1 MIRTSER
8 SHACALDLR
17 AKRCLVKKL
26 MRSAA
31 GDNEMTTDGRPSP
44 RHASQ
49 PAPKVPTRKELR
61 VAAAFRR
68 VRDHISIEQASIG
81 MIAHRVVV
89 PARDV
94 VFVKG
99 VLEASEGV
107 AAVFAE
113 SGGELSLVAPQSR
126 VAALSEI
133 LADLGIDMNIGNGLG
148 NGLGNGNG
156 AFAIS
161 STSESELSIHGRSDG
176 A

>member
-1 MIRTSER
+1 
-8 SHACALDLR
+8 
-17 AKRCLVKKL
+17 

-31 GDNEMTTDGRPSP
+31 GENEMTTDVGPSLLHASERYASE

-61 VAAAFRR
+61 VAATFRR
-68 VRDHISIEQASIG
+68 VRDHISIEQASVG
-81 MIAHRVVV
+81 MIVHRVVV

-126 VAALSEI
+126 VVALGEI
-133 LADLGIDMNIGNGLG
+133 LADLDIEVGSFEITLK
-148 NGLGNGNG
+148 
-156 AFAIS
+156 S
-161 STSESELSIHGRSDG
+161 VSKESELSLHGRSDG